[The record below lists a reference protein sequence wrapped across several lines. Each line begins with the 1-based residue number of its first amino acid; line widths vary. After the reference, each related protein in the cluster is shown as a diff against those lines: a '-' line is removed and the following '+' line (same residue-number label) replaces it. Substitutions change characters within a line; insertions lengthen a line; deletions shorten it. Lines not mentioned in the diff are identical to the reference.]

1 VVAWLRHGASAL
13 LAVAAAPVV
22 GTGLVLRPGWRVGIG
37 ERLGLSTPRG
47 DGSVWVHGASVG
59 EILSATGLL
68 DALLERGRPVIA
80 STTTASGRSV
90 LARARPGIP
99 LTLAPLD
106 HPWCVE
112 LALRR
117 VAPSALVLIETELW
131 PGWIAAS
138 ERHRIPVAVV
148 SGRISDR
155 SFARY
160 RRLGPLVRGTFA
172 RIAAVGARTEVD
184 AERFRTLGLPAERVH
199 VTGDL
204 KLEPSAAPSTLAP
217 DLAPLL
223 AGPFWV
229 AASTH
234 AGEER
239 AALDALEAADA
250 AGLATPLVLAPRR
263 LERIEEVSRLVL
275 RRGRRLRRRTR
286 PGAPRTLA
294 PGEVLLL
301 DSLGELPAVIGQA
314 RFAFV
319 GGSLVP
325 VGGHNVLEP
334 ARAGRAALFGPHTDN
349 VRDAAERLLTC
360 GGARRVGDASELAG
374 AVVEW
379 LAEPDLAR
387 AAGETA
393 RAELEK
399 NRGATVRS
407 LLLVEGLLSARD
419 GAAA

>member
-1 VVAWLRHGASAL
+1 VIAWLRHAGSAL
-13 LAVAAAPVV
+13 LAVAVAPVV
-22 GTGLVLRPGWRVGIG
+22 GTGLVVRPGWRVGIG
-37 ERLGLSTPRG
+37 ERLGVATPRARG
-47 DGSVWVHGASVG
+47 AVWVHGASVG
-59 EILSATGLL
+59 EILAATGLL
-68 DALLERGRPVIA
+68 DALVERGRPVVA
-80 STTTASGRSV
+80 STTTASGRAV
-90 LARARPGIP
+90 LSRARPGIP

-131 PGWIAAS
+131 PGWIAAAA
-138 ERHRIPVAVV
+138 RHGIPVAVV
-148 SGRISDR
+148 SARLSDR

-160 RRLGPLVRGTFA
+160 RRLAPLVRGTFA
-172 RIAAVGARTEVD
+172 RLAAVGARTERD
-184 AERFRTLGLPAERVH
+184 AQRFLALGLPAERVH

-204 KLEPSAAPSTLAP
+204 KLEPPATPAALAP
-217 DLAPLL
+217 DLVALL
-223 AGPFWV
+223 AEPFWV

-250 AGLATPLVLAPRR
+250 AGIATPLVLAPRR
-263 LERIEEVSRLVL
+263 LERIEDVARLVL
-275 RRGRRLRRRTR
+275 RRGRRLLRRTR
-286 PGAPRTLA
+286 PGPLRPLA

-301 DSLGELPAVIGQA
+301 DSLGELPAVIGRA
-314 RFAFV
+314 RFVFV

-349 VRDAAERLLTC
+349 VREACERLLAC
-360 GGARRVGDASELAG
+360 GGARRVQSAAELA
-374 AVVEW
+374 AATVEW
-379 LAEPDLAR
+379 LAEPALADS
-387 AAGETA
+387 AGEAA

-407 LLLVEGLLSARD
+407 LLLVEALLASGA

>member
-1 VVAWLRHGASAL
+1 VVAWLRHAGSTL
-13 LAVAAAPVV
+13 LALAAAPVV
-22 GTGLVLRPGWRVGIG
+22 GTGLVVRPSWRVGIG
-37 ERLGLSTPRG
+37 ERLGLVTPRSPG
-47 DGSVWVHGASVG
+47 AIWIHGASVG

-68 DALLERGRPVIA
+68 DALLERGRPVVA

-117 VAPSALVLIETELW
+117 VAPTALVLIETELW

-138 ERHRIPVAVV
+138 ARHGIPVAVV
-148 SGRISDR
+148 SARISDR

-160 RRLGPLVRGTFA
+160 RALAPLVRGTFA
-172 RIAAVGARTEVD
+172 RLAAVGARTEVD
-184 AERFRTLGLPAERVH
+184 AERFRALGLPAERVR

-204 KLEPSAAPSTLAP
+204 KLEPPASPSALAP
-217 DLAPLL
+217 DLAPVL
-223 AGPFWV
+223 AGRFWV

-250 AGLATPLVLAPRR
+250 SGLATPLVLAPRR
-263 LERIEEVSRLVL
+263 LERGEEIARLVL

-286 PGAPRTLA
+286 PGPPVPLA

-301 DSLGELPAVIGQA
+301 DSLGELPAVIGRAQ
-314 RFAFV
+314 FAFV

-334 ARAGRAALFGPHTDN
+334 ARAGRAALFGPYTDN
-349 VRDAAERLLTC
+349 VREAAERLLAC
-360 GGARRVGDASELAG
+360 GGARRVQDASELA
-374 AVVEW
+374 AAAVEW
-379 LAEPDLAR
+379 LLEPDLAE
-387 AAGETA
+387 AAGEAA

-407 LLLVEGLLSARD
+407 LLLIEALLAARD